1 MKPQTSNLEPTPRY
15 TATMND
21 APAPAAPV
29 VAENILGI
37 RIVAGFIDVIVLAI
51 LGGVMSAIFSESE
64 ADGSSF
70 AFNLSGVPFIMYIV
84 LCFAYFFVM
93 ENATGQTLGK
103 KVMGIKVVA
112 VEGVLT
118 PQKVAVRTLLR
129 IVDGFP
135 WILPYLVGTV
145 IAATSSKHQRI
156 GDMAAKT
163 LVVRA

>member
-1 MKPQTSNLEPTPRY
+1 
-15 TATMND
+15 MND
-21 APAPAAPV
+21 TPTPAAPV

-51 LGGVMSAIFSESE
+51 LGGVMSAIFGESE

-70 AFNLSGVPFIMYIV
+70 ALNLSGMPFIIYIA
-84 LCFAYFFVM
+84 LCFAYSFVL
-93 ENATGQTLGK
+93 ETATGQTLGK
-103 KVMGIKVVA
+103 KLMGIRVVA
-112 VEGVLT
+112 VDGLLT
-118 PQKVAVRTLLR
+118 PQKVAIRTLLR
-129 IVDGFP
+129 VVDGFP
-135 WILPYLVGTV
+135 WFLPYLVGTV

>member
-1 MKPQTSNLEPTPRY
+1 
-15 TATMND
+15 MND

-51 LGGVMSAIFSESE
+51 LGGVMSAIFGESE

-70 AFNLSGVPFIMYIV
+70 ALNLSGVPFIFYIV

-103 KVMGIKVVA
+103 RVMGIKVVA
-112 VEGVLT
+112 VDGLLT
-118 PQKVAVRTLLR
+118 PQKVATRTLLR
-129 IVDGFP
+129 VIDGFP
-135 WILPYLVGTV
+135 WVLPYLVGTV
-145 IAATSSKHQRI
+145 IAATSSNHQRI

-163 LVVRA
+163 LVVRV